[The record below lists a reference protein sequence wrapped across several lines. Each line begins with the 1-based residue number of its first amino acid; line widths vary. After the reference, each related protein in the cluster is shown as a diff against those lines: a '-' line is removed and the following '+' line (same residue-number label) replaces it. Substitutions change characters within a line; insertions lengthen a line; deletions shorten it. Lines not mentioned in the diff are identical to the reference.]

1 MKYERLTKR
10 STEYGVITICCA
22 CPFSYNVCTDDDRE
36 DGENVHCIE
45 AVYDR
50 LAELEDKIESGKMID
65 CPYGDKVWVID
76 YDEDVVSYIC
86 VGGNKDFLFLSPT
99 VYAGKDITTP
109 EDLCNYYAGCYMEDG
124 DDADVVIFPRNKCF
138 TDKFQAEAKAKQ
150 SG

>member
-10 STEYGVITICCA
+10 DKDGKI
-22 CPFSYNVCTDDDRE
+22 NVPLM
-36 DGENVHCIE
+36 NAYYIMQ
-45 AVYDR
+45 AYDR

-76 YDEDVVSYIC
+76 YDEDIVSWVC

-109 EDLCNYYAGCYMEDG
+109 EELCNYYADCYMEDG
-124 DDADVVIFPRNKCF
+124 DVADIVIFPRNKCF
-138 TDKFQAEAKAKQ
+138 TDKSQAEARLKELQ
-150 SG
+150 GE